1 MPKPVACLKPGLLPY
16 TILIVFRTPETL
28 FCLFHTVVDR
38 TLTQPFV
45 FLLFCHAA
53 TDTVWGYTSISL
65 YIAKSVICEAV
76 FIGGEDQRDGIGVA
90 HVFSA
95 LVVETEL
102 GKDFGVE
109 GEATELL
116 KRKVVGTLSTPM
128 QNIAFDIRDNRRN
141 PRRRA

>member
-53 TDTVWGYTSISL
+53 ADTIWSYTSISL
-65 YIAKSVICEAV
+65 YIGKSVICDKV
-76 FIGGEDQRDGIGVA
+76 LVGGKDEGGGSGVA
-90 HVFSA
+90 FGGVG

-102 GKDFGVE
+102 GKDFGV
-109 GEATELL
+109 
-116 KRKVVGTLSTPM
+116 
-128 QNIAFDIRDNRRN
+128 
-141 PRRRA
+141 